1 MNELR
6 STVQEASE
14 DIFFGQEVIIWAR
27 WFVIAAAAIT
37 LLWTSTSIAEMMTA
51 ILILLPL
58 ITINFYVH
66 GRYLVEKPVNQI
78 LLVGLSLVDVA
89 IVSLIILSW
98 QANNGFVSQYYIF
111 YYPLILAFA
120 FVMPPKISVVFTIL
134 TLGAYTVV
142 CLLADSSFTTSWLEI
157 ERLVIR
163 FITLAAMSGLGMFYW
178 RIQRRRRREALQGH
192 TSRPLVK

>member
-27 WFVIAAAAIT
+27 WFVIAAAT
-37 LLWTSTSIAEMMTA
+37 LVLLWTSTSITEMTTA
-51 ILILLPL
+51 IMILLPL
-58 ITINFYVH
+58 IIINFYVH

-78 LLVGLSLVDVA
+78 LLVGLSLVDIA

-98 QANNGFVSQYYIF
+98 QEDNGFASQYYIL

-120 FVMPPKISVVFTIL
+120 FVMPPKISLVFTIL
-134 TLGAYTVV
+134 TLGAYASV
-142 CLLADSSFTTSWLEI
+142 CLLADLSFTTSWLEI

-163 FITLAAMSGLGMFYW
+163 LITLAAMGGLGMFYW

-192 TSRPLVK
+192 ASSPVVE